1 MNNEFEPIPGSL
13 PPEGPANKKIEEI
26 IYPERSE
33 EVDGDKWT
41 PNQQPPINTSL
52 PETNIS
58 PQHEQDIADATNE
71 IARGLVNDD
80 LNIRPP
86 LRTEMPDKVVSESP
100 LNEPKGTESIGEFG
114 QIEQRAFDELKNK
127 AKEPSNPGWV
137 GTSFVDPDALRP
149 KPQVAAAPPPPS
161 SPPSGPPSGPP
172 PPYDKNKMPDGVYDK
187 ASLKP
192 TNEFP
197 EEGVDNIIPA
207 ESYDTKPNQ
216 TETIEEVIDAESS
229 KYKNNFPPEPEKP

>member
-1 MNNEFEPIPGSL
+1 MNSEFEPHPSGL
-13 PPEGPANKKIEEI
+13 PPEEPKKSKITEVTK
-26 IYPERSE
+26 PNTAE
-33 EVDGDKWT
+33 EVDADKWT
-41 PNQQPPINTSL
+41 PEQQPPIDTSL
-52 PETNIS
+52 PEKNN
-58 PQHEQDIADATNE
+58 EELDEEDIAEMGAVAAAG
-71 IARGLVNDD
+71 IVAGD
-80 LNIRPP
+80 LKEQVPKQ
-86 LRTEMPDKVVSESP
+86 TEMPDGIISESQKNIP
-100 LNEPKGTESIGEFG
+100 NGTDTIGKFGDLEKRSFEESIEQKKMGE
-114 QIEQRAFDELKNK
+114 R
-127 AKEPSNPGWV
+127 GWL

>member
-1 MNNEFEPIPGSL
+1 MNSEFEPHPSGL
-13 PPEGPANKKIEEI
+13 PPEEPKKSKITEVTK
-26 IYPERSE
+26 PNTAE
-33 EVDGDKWT
+33 EVDVDKWT
-41 PNQQPPINTSL
+41 PEQQPPIDTSL

-71 IARGLVNDD
+71 IARGLVDDD

-86 LRTEMPDKVVSESP
+86 LKTEMPDKVVSESP

-137 GTSFVDPDALRP
+137 GTSFVDPNALQP
-149 KPQVAAAPPPPS
+149 KPQVAAAPPPPPP
-161 SPPSGPPSGPP
+161 PPSGPPSGPP
-172 PPYDKNKMPDGVYDK
+172 YDKNEMPDGVYDK

-197 EEGVDNIIPA
+197 EEGLDNITPA
-207 ESYDTKPNQ
+207 ETYDTITEQ
-216 TETIEEVIDAESS
+216 TETIEAVIDVESS

>member
-1 MNNEFEPIPGSL
+1 MNSEFEPHPSGL
-13 PPEGPANKKIEEI
+13 PPEEPKKSKITEVTK
-26 IYPERSE
+26 PNTAE
-33 EVDGDKWT
+33 EVDVDKWT
-41 PNQQPPINTSL
+41 PEQQPPIDTSL

-71 IARGLVNDD
+71 IARGLVDDD

-86 LRTEMPDKVVSESP
+86 LKTEMPDKVVSESP

-137 GTSFVDPDALRP
+137 GTSFVDPNALQP
-149 KPQVAAAPPPPS
+149 KPQVAAAPPPPPP
-161 SPPSGPPSGPP
+161 PPSGPPSGPP
-172 PPYDKNKMPDGVYDK
+172 YDKNEMPDGVYDK

-192 TNEFP
+192 INEFP
-197 EEGVDNIIPA
+197 EEGLDNIIPA
-207 ESYDTKPNQ
+207 ETYDTITEQ
-216 TETIEEVIDAESS
+216 TETIEAVIDVESS